1 MPKHYGND
9 KKPKE
14 TKKKKK
20 GKKADIKRK
29 SKMKPS
35 QETVVKT
42 PVYSQRENKRK
53 YMIDKIKSLA

>member
-1 MPKHYGND
+1 MPKHYD
-9 KKPKE
+9 KPKE
-14 TKKKKK
+14 TKKKGKK
-20 GKKADIKRK
+20 GKKAVIKRK

-42 PVYSQRENKRK
+42 PVYSQRENRRK